1 MLLRNPF
8 FTLLHDYLIDYPHIV
23 FLASALLFHALQPCT
38 QLINSG
44 QKPMTLCYMY
54 MPTSRTT
61 KTILL
66 VDDEQENLRTYQEI
80 LEDMDY
86 CILTR
91 SDADSALALLREEAS
106 VDLIVTDYRM
116 PGKNGLEFVTELRRF
131 RPFVPVIMITAY
143 GNIETYLQSVSL
155 GVFEYV
161 HKPIKK
167 EELELIVKQALHD
180 DELEGMTEDDRP

>member
-1 MLLRNPF
+1 M
-8 FTLLHDYLIDYPHIV
+8 
-23 FLASALLFHALQPCT
+23 
-38 QLINSG
+38 
-44 QKPMTLCYMY
+44 KPSYMY
-54 MPTSRTT
+54 MPTSRST

-86 CILTR
+86 RILTR
-91 SDADSALALLREEAS
+91 SDADSALALLSEGAAV

-116 PGKNGLEFVTELRRF
+116 PGKNGLEFITELRQY

-143 GNIETYLQSVSL
+143 GSIETYLHSVSL

-167 EELELIVKQALHD
+167 EELEQIVKQALHD
-180 DELEGMTEDDRP
+180 DGQEGMTEDNRP